1 MSYSKRR
8 DSKGRIL
15 FVGEIQEKSGRYK
28 YRYSDG
34 LGGRRTIYSWRL
46 TKADKMPDG
55 KKLERPLREI
65 EAEIQKEILQG
76 ITQSDMTVIQL
87 VEKYL
92 KTKTG
97 VRHNTKANYRFVQN
111 ILAKEPFGKMKI
123 KRIKISDAKLFL
135 IKLQKEGRR
144 YSTIHVICGVLRPEF
159 QMAVDDDNILKN
171 PFQFELSSVIVN
183 DTVPRQALTKDNEKR
198 FLEFIKCDKHYS
210 HYYDAF
216 YLLFNTGLRI
226 SEFCGLTINDI
237 DFKNNYINVDHQLQR
252 TRDMVYVIEKT
263 KTTAG
268 TRKIPMDDDVKNAF
282 KRIIENRKTPKIEPM
297 VDGYAGF
304 LFLDKNNKPIVALHW
319 EKYMKRAVEKYNE
332 GHKLQLPTITPHVC
346 RHTYC
351 SNMAKAGINPK
362 TFQYLMGHS
371 EIGVTLNTYTHIG
384 FEDAKDEL
392 ERMKTGT
399 VNSKIV

>member
-15 FVGEIQEKSGRYK
+15 FVGETQEKNGRYK

-34 LGGRRTIYSWRL
+34 LGCRRTIYSWRL

-65 EAEIQKEILQG
+65 ETEIQKEILQG

-144 YSTIHVICGVLRPEF
+144 YSTIHVIRGVLRPAF

-198 FLEFIKCDKHYS
+198 FLEFIKCDKYYS
-210 HYYDAF
+210 RYYDAF

-268 TRKIPMDDDVKNAF
+268 TRKIPMDDNVRNAF

-297 VDGYAGF
+297 VDGYVGF

-362 TFQYLMGHS
+362 TLQYLMGHS
-371 EIGVTLNTYTHIG
+371 EISVTLNTYTHIG

-392 ERMKTGT
+392 ERMKIGKM
-399 VNSKIV
+399 NSKIV

>member
-15 FVGEIQEKSGRYK
+15 FVGETQEKSGRYK

-144 YSTIHVICGVLRPEF
+144 YSTIHVIRGVLRPAF
-159 QMAVDDDNILKN
+159 QMAV
-171 PFQFELSSVIVN
+171 
-183 DTVPRQALTKDNEKR
+183 
-198 FLEFIKCDKHYS
+198 
-210 HYYDAF
+210 
-216 YLLFNTGLRI
+216 
-226 SEFCGLTINDI
+226 
-237 DFKNNYINVDHQLQR
+237 
-252 TRDMVYVIEKT
+252 
-263 KTTAG
+263 
-268 TRKIPMDDDVKNAF
+268 
-282 KRIIENRKTPKIEPM
+282 
-297 VDGYAGF
+297 
-304 LFLDKNNKPIVALHW
+304 
-319 EKYMKRAVEKYNE
+319 
-332 GHKLQLPTITPHVC
+332 
-346 RHTYC
+346 
-351 SNMAKAGINPK
+351 
-362 TFQYLMGHS
+362 
-371 EIGVTLNTYTHIG
+371 
-384 FEDAKDEL
+384 
-392 ERMKTGT
+392 
-399 VNSKIV
+399 